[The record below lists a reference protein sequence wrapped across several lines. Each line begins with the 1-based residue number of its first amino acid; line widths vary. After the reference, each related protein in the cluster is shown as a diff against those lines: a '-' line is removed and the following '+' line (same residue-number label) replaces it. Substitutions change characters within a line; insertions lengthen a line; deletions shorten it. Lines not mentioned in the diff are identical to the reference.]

1 MCWLCPCD
9 EPLDLARTGLTI
21 GEPSASMRPRKHRA
35 LTPLREVTETTPP
48 CVLSPSDSPDPTFVL
63 SRSGSGILSAF

>member
-48 CVLSPSDSPDPTFVL
+48 RVLAV
-63 SRSGSGILSAF
+63 RR

>member
-1 MCWLCPCD
+1 MPWLQRSETLESCCVLAVSLR

-48 CVLSPSDSPDPTFVL
+48 CVLAV
-63 SRSGSGILSAF
+63 RR

>member
-35 LTPLREVTETTPP
+35 LTPLREVTETT
-48 CVLSPSDSPDPTFVL
+48 VLAV
-63 SRSGSGILSAF
+63 RR